1 MNLEGVRDEDERD
14 KLIDDLGSLFD
25 ADENIQRLGEEPGQA
40 EVDQALAEED
50 L

>member
-25 ADENIQRLGEEPGQA
+25 GDENIQGQEHA
-40 EVDQALAEED
+40 EMDQALAEED